1 MLSTISLSTPLAD
14 GGTEAKDDAG
24 GTRAQHR
31 SRRSRPDT
39 RRGRRGVQGCF
50 RGAPLVPSALL
61 LCFLCLSGCEHKAGW
76 EKSWTAS
83 QVAWAEHDDAE
94 RALGLLEAAISQHPP
109 ADAEAEMIRALVP
122 ILENVQD
129 EKRVISALGD
139 DSSQLFRVLVS
150 APNVVFSSRR
160 PRCRH
165 GRV

>member
-1 MLSTISLSTPLAD
+1 MMASP
-14 GGTEAKDDAG
+14 
-24 GTRAQHR
+24 
-31 SRRSRPDT
+31 RRPRPDT

-50 RGAPLVPSALL
+50 RGAPWVPSTFLL
-61 LCFLCLSGCEHKAGW
+61 SLLCLSGCEKKAGW
-76 EKSWTAS
+76 EKSWIAS
-83 QVAWAEHDDAE
+83 QAAWVEHDDAE

-139 DSSQLFRVLVS
+139 GSSQPSLVLVS
-150 APNVVFSSRR
+150 APNVVVFSRR